1 MGCWAHSLK
10 VEKSESF
17 PGFTWHMFISYCGL
31 VYELLWTQR
40 QYPVRQTAPIICF
53 VGISTEDTQ
62 KVTPTLHLIGD
73 YLSACFDKHQVLK
86 PYLCLQKMEDLG
98 ESKIIGLSP
107 DFVGSSPHPPKAKS
121 FSLVFFCLS
130 YPEIKLDLYFIYAGV
145 TQGCPGSSKGK
156 ESSCNEE
163 DLGSI
168 PGLRRSPGEGHSNP
182 PQYSCLENS
191 VDRGVWRATVHGVA
205 KSWTQLSK

>member
-1 MGCWAHSLK
+1 M
-10 VEKSESF
+10 
-17 PGFTWHMFISYCGL
+17 
-31 VYELLWTQR
+31 
-40 QYPVRQTAPIICF
+40 
-53 VGISTEDTQ
+53 GISTEDTQ